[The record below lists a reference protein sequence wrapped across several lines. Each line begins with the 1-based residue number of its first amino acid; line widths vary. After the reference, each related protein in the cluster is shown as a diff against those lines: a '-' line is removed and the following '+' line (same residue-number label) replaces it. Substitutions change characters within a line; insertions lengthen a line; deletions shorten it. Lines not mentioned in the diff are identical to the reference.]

1 MTDAP
6 TAERGGRPVLPF
18 RALVPNAITLLV
30 LCTGLTGARFAL
42 EERWPEAVLAIV
54 IAAILDALD
63 GRIARLL
70 KAQTRFGAEL
80 DSLADVI
87 AFGVAP
93 AIIIYL
99 WVLHALPGNLGWA
112 VALAHAA
119 AAALRLARFNASID
133 ADAVN
138 PRKALG
144 FFTGIP
150 APAGAGLL
158 LLPVYGTLAFGER
171 AASVLTEPALVAP
184 WVLGVAVLMI
194 STAATPSWSLI
205 RPRPAYRMAALLLVG
220 VFGASLLTSP
230 FLTLSV
236 AAAIYASSV
245 LIAMLAY
252 ARLRQRVT
260 PQPRRAAR

>member
-1 MTDAP
+1 MTD
-6 TAERGGRPVLPF
+6 ERAVLPRRRPVLPF
-18 RALVPNAITLLV
+18 RALVPNAVTLLV

-42 EERWPEAVLAIV
+42 EGRWGPAVLAIV
-54 IAAILDALD
+54 IAAVLDALD

-93 AIIIYL
+93 ALIIYL
-99 WVLHALPGNLGWA
+99 WVLHALPGNLGWV

-133 ADAVN
+133 AAEN
-138 PRKALG
+138 PRKAAG

-158 LLPVYGTLAFGER
+158 LLPVYGTLAFGE
-171 AASVLTEPALVAP
+171 PAETAFTTPGLVAP
-184 WVLGVAVLMI
+184 WVGAVALLMI
-194 STAATPSWSLI
+194 STAATPSWALF
-205 RPRPAYRMAALLLVG
+205 RPRPAYRMAALLLVAL
-220 VFGASLLTSP
+220 VGAALLTNP
-230 FLTLSV
+230 WLTLSV
-236 AAAIYASSV
+236 AAVAYAVSILVS
-245 LIAMLAY
+245 IIAY
-252 ARLRQRVT
+252 ARVRRR
-260 PQPRRAAR
+260 PRPVRD

>member
-1 MTDAP
+1 VKAP
-6 TAERGGRPVLPF
+6 ASTEGHARPVLPF
-18 RALVPNAITLLV
+18 RALIPNAVTLLV
-30 LCTGLTGARFAL
+30 LCAGLTGVRFAL
-42 EERWPEAVLAIV
+42 EDRWPEAVMAVV

-99 WVLHALPGNLGWA
+99 WVLYALPGNLGWA

-133 ADAVN
+133 AAAEN

-158 LLPVYGTLAFGER
+158 LLPVYGTLAFGEP
-171 AASVLTEPALVAP
+171 AGPVFTEPALVAP

-194 STAATPSWSLI
+194 STAATPSWSLV
-205 RPRPAYRMAALLLVG
+205 RPRPAYRMAALLLVAL
-220 VFGASLLTSP
+220 VGAALLTAP
-230 FLTLSV
+230 WLTLSV
-236 AAAIYASSV
+236 AALAYASSV
-245 LIAMLAY
+245 LIAIVAY
-252 ARLRQRVT
+252 ARIKKRRPT
-260 PQPRRAAR
+260 PARG

>member
-1 MTDAP
+1 MRPPASADGRT
-6 TAERGGRPVLPF
+6 RPVLPF
-18 RALVPNAITLLV
+18 RALVPNAVTLLV
-30 LCTGLTGARFAL
+30 LCAGLTGARFAL
-42 EERWPEAVLAIV
+42 EERWPEAVLAVV

-93 AIIIYL
+93 AIIIYQ
-99 WVLHALPGNLGWA
+99 WVLKDLLGNLGWA

-133 ADAVN
+133 TADN
-138 PRKALG
+138 PRKAAG

-158 LLPVYGTLAFGER
+158 LLPVYGTLAFGEQ
-171 AASVLTEPALVAP
+171 AASIFSEPRLVAP
-184 WVLGVAVLMI
+184 WVLSVAVLMI

-205 RPRPAYRMAALLLVG
+205 RPRPAYRMAALLLVAF
-220 VFGASLLTSP
+220 FGAALLTAP
-230 FLTLSV
+230 WLTLSV
-236 AAAIYASSV
+236 AALAYASSV
-245 LIAMLAY
+245 LIAMIAY
-252 ARLRQRVT
+252 ARIRKRRPT
-260 PQPRRAAR
+260 PAHG

>member
-1 MTDAP
+1 MTGLTPDEAR
-6 TAERGGRPVLPF
+6 TRSVLPF

-30 LCTGLTGARFAL
+30 LCAGLTGARFAL
-42 EERWPEAVLAIV
+42 DQRWDWAVLAVV

-87 AFGVAP
+87 AFGAAP
-93 AIIIYL
+93 AIIIYQ
-99 WVLHALPGNLGWA
+99 WVLKDLSGGLGWA
-112 VALAHAA
+112 IALAHAA

-133 ADAVN
+133 AAEN

-158 LLPVYGTLAFGER
+158 LLPVYGTLAFGEC
-171 AASVLTEPALVAP
+171 AESIFTEPALVAP

-205 RPRPAYRMAALLLVG
+205 RPRPAYRMIALLLVAL
-220 VFGASLLTSP
+220 VGAALLEAP
-230 FLTLSV
+230 WLTLSV
-236 AAAIYASSV
+236 AALAYASSV
-245 LIAMLAY
+245 LIAMVAY
-252 ARLRQRVT
+252 ARIRKRRPT
-260 PQPRRAAR
+260 PVRG